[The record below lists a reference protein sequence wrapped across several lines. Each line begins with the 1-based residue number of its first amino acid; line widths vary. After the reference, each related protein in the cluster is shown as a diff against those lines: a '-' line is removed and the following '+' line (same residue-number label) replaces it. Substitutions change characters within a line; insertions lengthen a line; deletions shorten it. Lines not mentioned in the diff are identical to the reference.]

1 MTCTVI
7 VEFQATPEGAAEF
20 ARELH
25 DALRVTRNYD
35 GNMMCEELHNQDDPC
50 GFVVFQKWIS
60 REKQEAYLK
69 WRAES
74 GTADHMGDLLVGDP
88 TFRIFIQIPKG

>member
-20 ARELH
+20 ERELH
-25 DALRVTRNYD
+25 DALRVTRNRD

-50 GFVVFQKWIS
+50 RFVVLQKWS
-60 REKQEAYLK
+60 TREKQEAYLN
-69 WRAES
+69 WRTES
-74 GTADHMGDLLVGDP
+74 GTADHMGSLLVGDP
-88 TFRIFIQIPKG
+88 TFRFFDQVPAG